1 MEREDS
7 NLNKTNSINNIVG
20 NSYEQMEAMCCVVM
34 INRKWYRF
42 CDEQV
47 FELPELPLSLYN
59 PYIFFNSIIFVE
71 SFLLMLDDI

>member
-1 MEREDS
+1 MYSGDQNMVYDLYGMVCS
-7 NLNKTNSINNIVG
+7 SF
-20 NSYEQMEAMCCVVM
+20 EQMEAMCCVVM

-47 FELPELPLSLYN
+47 FELPELPLSSYN

-71 SFLLMLDDI
+71 KFVIKQ

>member
-1 MEREDS
+1 MYSGDQNMVYDLYGMVCSSFEE
-7 NLNKTNSINNIVG
+7 
-20 NSYEQMEAMCCVVM
+20 MEAMCCVVM

-59 PYIFFNSIIFVE
+59 PYIFFNSIIFIE
-71 SFLLMLDDI
+71 SFLFMLDDI